1 MPDQP
6 TPHTVPPQR
15 LLSFA
20 GIAGALAALVILGTG
35 SAVRAKASHQ
45 LKDWTEA
52 QAVPVVKVIEPSA
65 PASGGTLNL
74 PGRLESFTDA
84 PIYARV
90 NGYLKSWRADIGDHV
105 KAGQVLATIDTP
117 ELDQQL
123 LQARADLTSAQ
134 ADAALAKTSA
144 ERWQA
149 LLGSDSVSR
158 QEVDDRTQDY
168 AQKKGRVAAAQ
179 ANVDRLVAM
188 KAFATIVAPFDGIV
202 TARNT
207 DIGALI
213 DAGSSSHAQLFSVSS
228 VDRLR
233 VYVHV
238 PQYYAPMVK
247 PGSSAN
253 FTVPEYPGQHFTAN
267 VVGLADAVNAS
278 SGTTLVQLQV
288 DNPGHRLMPGSF
300 VTLHFALPALAGAM
314 RIPASALIFD
324 EQGLRVATLDAQG
337 KVRFKPVAI
346 EQDLGNA
353 VDIGS
358 GLEASDHVID
368 TPPDGLSEGDRV
380 RVNSVGSTADKAAHH
395 G

>member
-1 MPDQP
+1 M
-6 TPHTVPPQR
+6 PPQR
-15 LLSFA
+15 LLSLA
-20 GIAGALAALVILGTG
+20 GIAGTVAVLVILGTG

-52 QAVPVVKVIEPSA
+52 RAIPTVKVIEPLA
-65 PASGGTLNL
+65 PASGGALDL

-90 NGYLKSWRADIGDHV
+90 NGYLKSWRVDIGDHV
-105 KAGQVLATIDTP
+105 RAGQVLATIDTP

-123 LQARADLTSAQ
+123 IQAKADLASAQ

-149 LLGSDSVSR
+149 LLSSDSVSR

-168 AQKKGRVAAAQ
+168 AQKKARVAAAQ
-179 ANVDRLVAM
+179 ANADRLVAM
-188 KAFATIVAPFDGIV
+188 KSFATIVARFDGIV

-213 DAGSSSHAQLFSVSS
+213 DAGSGSHAQLFSISS
-228 VDRLR
+228 VDKLR

-238 PQYYAPMVK
+238 PQYYAPMIK
-247 PGSSAN
+247 PGDTAK
-253 FTVPEYPGQHFTAN
+253 FTVPEYPGQRFTAH
-267 VVGLADAVNAS
+267 VVGLADAVNAA

-288 DNPGHRLMPGSF
+288 DNPGHRLLPGSF
-300 VTLHFALPALAGAM
+300 VTLHFALPTLPGAM

-324 EQGLRVATLDAQG
+324 EHGLRVATIDAQDE
-337 KVRFKPVAI
+337 VRFKPVAI

-358 GLEASDHVID
+358 GLQTSDRVID
-368 TPPDGLSEGDRV
+368 SPPDGISQGDHV
-380 RVNSVGSTADKAAHH
+380 RVDNAGDKVAHH
-395 G
+395 D

>member
-1 MPDQP
+1 MSDETTSRSAP
-6 TPHTVPPQR
+6 R
-15 LLSFA
+15 RMLARA
-20 GIAGALAALVILGTG
+20 GMIGAVAAVVILATGT
-35 SAVRAKASHQ
+35 AVRARNSRE
-45 LKDWTEA
+45 LKDWTDM
-52 QAVPVVKVIEPSA
+52 QAIPTVTVIVPAP
-65 PASGGTLNL
+65 PASGGALNL

-90 NGYLKSWRADIGDHV
+90 NGYLKAWRVDIGDRV

-123 LQARADLTSAQ
+123 IQAKADLASAQ

-149 LLGSDSVSR
+149 LLSSDAVSR
-158 QEVDDRTQDY
+158 QDVDDRTQDY
-168 AQKKGRVAAAQ
+168 AQKKARVAAAQ

-188 KAFATIVAPFDGIV
+188 KAFATIVAPFDGVI

-213 DAGSSSHAQLFSVSS
+213 DAGSSSHTQLFSVSS
-228 VDRLR
+228 VNRLR

-238 PQYYAPMVK
+238 PQFYAPMVK
-247 PGSSAN
+247 RGGSAD
-253 FTVPEYPGQHFTAN
+253 FTVPEYPDRHFTADI
-267 VVGLADAVNAS
+267 VGLADAVNAS

-288 DNPGHRLMPGSF
+288 DNAAHLLLPGSF
-300 VTLHFALPALAGAM
+300 VTLHFALPVPDGAM

-324 EQGLRVATLDAQG
+324 EHGLRVATVDSHDE
-337 KVRFKPVAI
+337 VRFKPVAI
-346 EQDLGNA
+346 EQDLGKA
-353 VDIGS
+353 VEIGS
-358 GLEASDHVID
+358 GLKSSDRVID

-380 RVNSVGSTADKAAHH
+380 RVARNGVQAASH

>member
-1 MPDQP
+1 M
-6 TPHTVPPQR
+6 
-15 LLSFA
+15 LLRA
-20 GIAGALAALVILGTG
+20 AMIGAAAAIVILATGT
-35 SAVRAKASHQ
+35 AVRARNSRD
-45 LKDWTEA
+45 LKDWTEM
-52 QAVPVVKVIEPSA
+52 QAIPTVTMIRPA
-65 PASGGTLNL
+65 PPAPGGALNL

-90 NGYLKSWRADIGDHV
+90 NGYLKSWRVDIGDRV

-123 LQARADLTSAQ
+123 IQAKADLASAQ

-149 LLGSDSVSR
+149 LLGSDAVSR
-158 QEVDDRTQDY
+158 QDVDDRTQDY
-168 AQKKGRVAAAQ
+168 AQKKARVAAAQ

-188 KAFATIVAPFDGIV
+188 KAFATIVAPFDGVI

-213 DAGSSSHAQLFSVSS
+213 DAGSSSHTQLFSVSS
-228 VDRLR
+228 VNRLR

-238 PQYYAPMVK
+238 PQFYAPMIK
-247 PGSSAN
+247 RGGSAD
-253 FTVPEYPGQHFTAN
+253 FTVPEYPGRHFTAN
-267 VVGLADAVNAS
+267 IVGLADAVNAS

-288 DNPGHRLMPGSF
+288 DNAAHLLLPGSF
-300 VTLHFALPALAGAM
+300 VTLHFALPAPGGAM
-314 RIPASALIFD
+314 RIPASALVFD
-324 EQGLRVATLDAQG
+324 EHGLRVATIDSHDE
-337 KVRFKPVAI
+337 VRFKPVAI
-346 EQDLGNA
+346 EQDLGKA
-353 VDIGS
+353 VEIGS
-358 GLEASDHVID
+358 GLSSSDRVID

-380 RVNSVGSTADKAAHH
+380 HVAPNGVEAASH

>member
-1 MPDQP
+1 M
-6 TPHTVPPQR
+6 
-15 LLSFA
+15 LSRA
-20 GIAGALAALVILGTG
+20 GMIGAAAAVVILATGT
-35 SAVRAKASHQ
+35 AVRARNSRE
-45 LKDWTEA
+45 LKDWTET
-52 QAVPVVKVIEPSA
+52 QAIPTVTVIRPVP
-65 PASGGTLNL
+65 PASDGALNL

-90 NGYLKSWRADIGDHV
+90 NGYLKSWRVDIGDRV

-123 LQARADLTSAQ
+123 IQAKADLASAQ

-149 LLGSDSVSR
+149 LLDSDAVSR

-168 AQKKGRVAAAQ
+168 AQKKARVAAAQ
-179 ANVDRLVAM
+179 ANVDRLIAM
-188 KAFATIVAPFDGIV
+188 KAFATIVAPFDGVV

-213 DAGSSSHAQLFSVSS
+213 DAGSSSHTQLFSVSS
-228 VDRLR
+228 VNRLR

-238 PQYYAPMVK
+238 PQFYAPMVK
-247 PGSSAN
+247 RGGSAD
-253 FTVPEYPGQHFTAN
+253 FTVPEYPGRHFTAN
-267 VVGLADAVNAS
+267 IVGLADAVNAS

-288 DNPGHRLMPGSF
+288 DNAAHLLLPGSF
-300 VTLHFALPALAGAM
+300 VTLHFALPAPDGAM

-324 EQGLRVATLDAQG
+324 EHGLRVATVNSHDE
-337 KVRFKPVAI
+337 VRFKPVAI
-346 EQDLGNA
+346 EQDLGKA
-353 VDIGS
+353 VEIGS
-358 GLEASDHVID
+358 GLSGSDRVID

-380 RVNSVGSTADKAAHH
+380 HVARSGVEAASH

>member
-1 MPDQP
+1 M
-6 TPHTVPPQR
+6 
-15 LLSFA
+15 
-20 GIAGALAALVILGTG
+20 IGAAAAVVILATGT
-35 SAVRAKASHQ
+35 AVRARNSRE
-45 LKDWTEA
+45 LKDWTET
-52 QAVPVVKVIEPSA
+52 QAIPTVTVITPA
-65 PASGGTLNL
+65 PPASGGALNL

-90 NGYLKSWRADIGDHV
+90 NGYLKSWRVDIGDRV

-123 LQARADLTSAQ
+123 LQAKADLASAQ

-149 LLGSDSVSR
+149 LLGSDAVSR

-168 AQKKGRVAAAQ
+168 AQKKARVAAAQ

-188 KAFATIVAPFDGIV
+188 KAFATIVAPFDGVI

-213 DAGSSSHAQLFSVSS
+213 DAGSSSHTQLFSVSS
-228 VDRLR
+228 VNRLR

-238 PQYYAPMVK
+238 PQFYAPMIRR
-247 PGSSAN
+247 GGRAD
-253 FTVPEYPGQHFTAN
+253 FTVPEYPGRRFTADI
-267 VVGLADAVNAS
+267 VGLADAVNAS

-288 DNPGHRLMPGSF
+288 DNAAHLLLPGSF
-300 VTLHFALPALAGAM
+300 VTLHFALPVPDGAM

-324 EQGLRVATLDAQG
+324 EHGLRVATVDSHDE
-337 KVRFKPVAI
+337 VRFKAVAI
-346 EQDLGNA
+346 EQDLGKA
-353 VDIGS
+353 VEIGT
-358 GLEASDHVID
+358 GLKSSDRVID

-380 RVNSVGSTADKAAHH
+380 RVARNGIEAANH

>member
-1 MPDQP
+1 MSDEP
-6 TPHTVPPQR
+6 TPRSTPR
-15 LLSFA
+15 RMLSRA
-20 GIAGALAALVILGTG
+20 GMIGAAAAVVILATGT
-35 SAVRAKASHQ
+35 AVRARNSRE
-45 LKDWTEA
+45 LKDWTET
-52 QAVPVVKVIEPSA
+52 QAIPTVTVIRPA
-65 PASGGTLNL
+65 PPASDGALNL

-90 NGYLKSWRADIGDHV
+90 NGYLKSWRVDIGDRV

-123 LQARADLTSAQ
+123 IQAKADLASAQ

-149 LLGSDSVSR
+149 LLDSDAVSR

-168 AQKKGRVAAAQ
+168 AQKKARVAAAQ
-179 ANVDRLVAM
+179 ANVDRLIAM
-188 KAFATIVAPFDGIV
+188 KAFATIVAPFDGVV

-213 DAGSSSHAQLFSVSS
+213 DAGSSSHTQLFSVSS
-228 VDRLR
+228 VNRLR

-238 PQYYAPMVK
+238 PQFYAPMVK
-247 PGSSAN
+247 RGGSAD
-253 FTVPEYPGQHFTAN
+253 FTVPEYPGRHFTASI
-267 VVGLADAVNAS
+267 VGLADAVNAS

-288 DNPGHRLMPGSF
+288 DNAAHLLLPGSF
-300 VTLHFALPALAGAM
+300 VTLHFALPVPDGAM

-324 EQGLRVATLDAQG
+324 EHGLRVATVNSHDE
-337 KVRFKPVAI
+337 VRFKPVAI
-346 EQDLGNA
+346 EQDLGKA
-353 VDIGS
+353 VEIGS
-358 GLEASDHVID
+358 GLSGSDRVID

-380 RVNSVGSTADKAAHH
+380 HVARSGVEAASH

>member
-1 MPDQP
+1 MR
-6 TPHTVPPQR
+6 PQR
-15 LLSFA
+15 LLSLA
-20 GIAGALAALVILGTG
+20 GIIGAAVAIVILATG
-35 SAVRAKASHQ
+35 SAVRAKSTRE
-45 LKDWTEA
+45 LKNWTET
-52 QAVPVVKVIEPSA
+52 QAIPTVKVIQ
-65 PASGGTLNL
+65 PAVPDSGGALNL

-90 NGYLKSWRADIGDHV
+90 NGYLKSWRVDIGDRV

-123 LQARADLTSAQ
+123 NQAKADLASSQ
-134 ADAALAKTSA
+134 ADAALAQTSA
-144 ERWQA
+144 VRWQA
-149 LLGSDSVSR
+149 LLSSDAVSR

-168 AQKKGRVAAAQ
+168 AQKKARVAAAQ
-179 ANVDRLVAM
+179 ANVDRLIAM

-213 DAGSSSHAQLFSVSS
+213 DAGSSSHTQLFSVSS
-228 VDRLR
+228 VDKLR

-238 PQYYAPMVK
+238 PQYYAPMVQSG
-247 PGSSAN
+247 GSAD

-288 DNPGHRLMPGSF
+288 DNPGHRLLPGSF
-300 VTLHFALPALAGAM
+300 VTLHFALPVPRGAM

-324 EQGLRVATLDAQG
+324 ERGLRVATVDGQG
-337 KVRFKPVAI
+337 EVRFKPVAI
-346 EQDLGNA
+346 EQDLGST
-353 VDIGS
+353 VEIGS
-358 GLEASDHVID
+358 GLQGSDQVID
-368 TPPDGLSEGDRV
+368 TPPDGLSDGDHV
-380 RVNSVGSTADKAAHH
+380 RVTSTGGKAANH